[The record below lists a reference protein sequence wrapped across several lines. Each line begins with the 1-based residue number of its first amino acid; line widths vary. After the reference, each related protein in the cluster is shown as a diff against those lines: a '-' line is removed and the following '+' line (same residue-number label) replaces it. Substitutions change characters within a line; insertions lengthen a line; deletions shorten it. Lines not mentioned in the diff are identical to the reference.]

1 MPRGRGSRSRAAL
14 FPDAIVN
21 PHVNLIAALARNR
34 VIGRGNTMP
43 WHLPA
48 DLKRFR
54 ALTLGHP
61 VIMGRRTYESIGR
74 PLPDRQNIVVSRS
87 GFASEGVL
95 GAPSLEHAIEL
106 AGARPMFVI
115 GGGEIYRLALPLA
128 ARLHLTE
135 IQAEPEGDT
144 WFPEFDRDEWRE
156 TSRESGPAVGEPR
169 FAFVTYERRKAHR
182 ARAADSN
189 IIV

>member
-1 MPRGRGSRSRAAL
+1 MRPRSSRPTGNNSL
-14 FPDAIVN
+14 VPILN

-74 PLPDRQNIVVSRS
+74 PLPGRDNIVVSRS
-87 GFASEGVL
+87 GFSADGVRC
-95 GAPSLEHAIEL
+95 APSLERAVEL
-106 AGARPMFVI
+106 AGARTMFVI

-144 WFPEFDRDEWRE
+144 WFPEFDRARWRE
-156 TSRESGPAVGEPR
+156 VAREAGPGDGAPA
-169 FAFVTYERRKAHR
+169 FDFVTYERV
-182 ARAADSN
+182 D
-189 IIV
+189 